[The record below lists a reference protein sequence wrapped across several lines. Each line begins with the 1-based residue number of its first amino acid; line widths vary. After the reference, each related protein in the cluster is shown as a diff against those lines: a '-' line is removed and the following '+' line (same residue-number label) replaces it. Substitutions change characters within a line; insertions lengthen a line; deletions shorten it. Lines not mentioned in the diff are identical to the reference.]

1 MNRWNTLRRGVNVA
15 RNMGWRYMAFRSVYE
30 LQRKSGHLKKNF
42 PEAPPFKQYLSL
54 EEWKA
59 SPVRFFFRS
68 REEMSVVRQSL
79 PSLRERYHEI
89 RRGRFPFFNGP
100 LIDLGDDHDWMKNP
114 DTGYVYDGARHW
126 TTINDYSR
134 EAGDIKYVWE
144 KARFAY
150 LYDVIRYDYHYG
162 EDCAEWV
169 LGEILSWISANQ
181 VNCGPHYKCSQE
193 ISLRVLNWT
202 FALFYYRNSPALTP
216 EAFDKIQYAIYWQLH
231 HVYENI
237 HFSRIAVRNNH
248 AITETLALYLGG
260 LLYPSLPGAAKWK
273 ASGKYWF
280 EREIAY
286 QVYADGSFLQFS
298 TNYHRVVVQL
308 LTWALRLTAL
318 NGEQWNGM
326 VLEQARQSLVFLRAA
341 MNDSNG
347 CLPNYGANDGALF
360 FRLNEHHFR
369 DYRPQL
375 QALAVL
381 LDMDMGFPDQYEDMF
396 WYGLSPSPRVTQ
408 VLQAEKACYQFT
420 AGGYYICREK
430 DGLTFLRCG
439 NHKDRPSQ
447 ADNLH
452 LDIWYKGENLLMDAG
467 SYKYN
472 TDEAT
477 LRYFMGTAS
486 HNTVMLGGHDQ
497 MEKGPRFIWY
507 NWTQCESA
515 TLRETGTEY
524 IWEGVISAFRHVAKG
539 IRHFRR
545 VRKMKGR
552 PLWIVEDHL
561 LNKPAG
567 LPMEQLWHTTLPGR
581 LQWRAYDRAGNQLQP
596 LQRTGKHA
604 PLYGVMEDSTEIVF
618 ATNSDKITTEI
629 SVIETI

>member
-1 MNRWNTLRRGVNVA
+1 
-15 RNMGWRYMAFRSVYE
+15 MAFRSVYE
-30 LQRKSGHLKKNF
+30 LQRKSGRLKRNF
-42 PEAPPFKQYLSL
+42 PEAPPFKRYISL

-59 SPVRFFFRS
+59 SPVRFFFSS
-68 REEMSVVRQSL
+68 REDISIPKLQL
-79 PSLRERYHEI
+79 PGLEERYRQL
-89 RRGRFPFFNGP
+89 RRGQFSFFNGIV
-100 LIDLGDDHDWMKNP
+100 LDLGESHNWMRNP
-114 DTGYVYDGARHW
+114 DTGYVYDANRHW

-150 LYDVIRYDYHYG
+150 LYDIIRYDYHYG
-162 EDCAEWV
+162 EDCSAWV
-169 LGEILSWISANQ
+169 LSEILSCIDANQ
-181 VNCGPHYKCSQE
+181 VNCGPHYKCSKE
-193 ISLRVLNWT
+193 INVGLLNWT
-202 FALFYYRNSPALTP
+202 FAPFYYRNAPALT
-216 EAFDKIQYAIYWQLH
+216 EEVFDKIQYAIYWQLH

-273 ASGKYWF
+273 GSGKYWF
-280 EREIAY
+280 EQEIAY

-308 LTWALRLTAL
+308 LTWALRLAAL

-326 VLEQARQSLVFLRAA
+326 VVEQARQSLVFLRTV

-347 CLPNYGANDGALF
+347 WLPNYGANDGALF
-360 FRLNEHHFR
+360 FRLSEHHYR

-375 QALAVL
+375 QALAAL
-381 LDMDMGFPDQYEDMF
+381 LEMDPQMPDHYEDMF
-396 WYGLSPSPRVTQ
+396 WYGFRPNGRSNP
-408 VLQAEKACYQFT
+408 VLQADKALHQFT

-452 LDIWYKGENLLMDAG
+452 LDIWYKGENILMDAG

-477 LRYFMGTAS
+477 LKYFMGTAS
-486 HNTVMLGGHDQ
+486 HNTVMLGEHDQ

-507 NWTQCESA
+507 NWTQCEA
-515 TLRETGTEY
+515 ANLRETGTEY
-524 IWEGVISAFRHVAKG
+524 IWEGVISAFRHLG
-539 IRHFRR
+539 RNIRHFRR
-545 VRKMKGR
+545 VRKMKDR

-567 LPMEQLWHTTLPGR
+567 LPMHQLWHTAVPQR
-581 LQWRAYDRAGNQLQP
+581 LQWRSHDRGGNLLQP
-596 LQRTGKHA
+596 LYRPGKHA
-604 PLYGVMEDSTEIVF
+604 ALYGIMEESTEIVF
-618 ATNSDKITTEI
+618 STNSDKITTEI
-629 SVIETI
+629 SVI

>member
-1 MNRWNTLRRGVNVA
+1 MNQWNTLKRSVDVA

-30 LQRKSGHLKKNF
+30 LQLKSGRLKKNF
-42 PEAPPFKQYLSL
+42 PEAPPFVQYLSL
-54 EEWKA
+54 EQWKA

-68 REEMSVVRQSL
+68 RDEMIVPKVPL
-79 PSLRERYHEI
+79 PSLKERYQQI
-89 RRGRFPFFNGP
+89 MQGRFPFFNGP
-100 LIDLGDDHDWMKNP
+100 LLDLGQQHNWMQNP
-114 DTGYVYDGARHW
+114 DTGYVYDAARHW

-150 LYDVIRYDYHYG
+150 LYDVIRYDYHYS
-162 EDCAEWV
+162 EDCSNWV
-169 LGEILSWISANQ
+169 FAEILSWINANQ

-202 FALFYYRNSPALTP
+202 FALYYYRNAPALTT
-216 EAFDKIQYAIYWQLH
+216 EVFDKIQYAIYWQLH

-237 HFSRIAVRNNH
+237 NFSRIAVRNNH

-260 LLYPSLPGAAKWK
+260 LLYPQLPGAAKWK

-280 EREIAY
+280 EQEIAY

-298 TNYHRVVVQL
+298 MNYHRVVVQL
-308 LTWALRLTAL
+308 LTWALRLAQL
-318 NGEQWNGM
+318 NGEHWNGM
-326 VLEQARQSLVFLRAA
+326 VLEQSRQSLVFLRAC

-347 CLPNYGANDGALF
+347 WLANYGANDGALF
-360 FRLNEHHFR
+360 FRLNERHYR

-381 LDMDMGFPDQYEDMF
+381 LDMDAALPEPCEDMY
-396 WYGLSPSPRVTQ
+396 WYGLRPGKRLAP
-408 VLQAEKACYQFT
+408 VLQPFKSCFQFT

-430 DGLTFLRCG
+430 EGLTFLRCG

-452 LDIWYKGENLLMDAG
+452 LDIWYKGMNILMDAG

-477 LRYFMGTAS
+477 LKYFMGTAS
-486 HNTVMLGGHDQ
+486 HNTVMLGDYDQ

-515 TLRETGTEY
+515 SLRETGTEY
-524 IWEGVISAFRHVAKG
+524 IWEGVISAFRHVARG

-545 VRKMKGR
+545 VRKMKDR
-552 PLWIVEDHL
+552 PVWIVEDHIH
-561 LNKPAG
+561 NKPPG
-567 LPMEQLWHTTLPGR
+567 LPMLQLWHTPVPER
-581 LQWRAYDRAGNQLQP
+581 LKWTAYDRGGRLLQA
-596 LQRTGKHA
+596 QRRAGKHA
-604 PLYGVMEDSTEIVF
+604 ALYGVLEASTEIVF
-618 ATNSDKITTEI
+618 TTDSDKITTEI
-629 SVIETI
+629 SVI

>member
-1 MNRWNTLRRGVNVA
+1 MNQWNTLKRSVDVA

-30 LQRKSGHLKKNF
+30 LQLKSGRLRKNF
-42 PEAPPFKQYLSL
+42 PEAPPFVQYLSL
-54 EEWKA
+54 EQWKA
-59 SPVRFFFRS
+59 APVRFFFRS
-68 REEMSVVRQSL
+68 RDEMIVPKVPL
-79 PSLRERYHEI
+79 PSLKERYQQI
-89 RRGRFPFFNGP
+89 RQGHFPFFNGP
-100 LIDLGDDHDWMKNP
+100 LLDLGQQHNWMQNP
-114 DTGYVYDGARHW
+114 DTGYIYDAARHW

-150 LYDVIRYDYHYG
+150 LYDVIRYDYHYS
-162 EDCAEWV
+162 EDCSSWV
-169 LGEILSWISANQ
+169 FAEILSWINANQ

-202 FALFYYRNSPALTP
+202 FALFYYRNAPALTT
-216 EAFDKIQYAIYWQLH
+216 EVFDKIQYAIYWQLH

-237 HFSRIAVRNNH
+237 NFSRIAVRNNH

-260 LLYPSLPGAAKWK
+260 LLYPQLPGAAKWK

-280 EREIAY
+280 EQEIAY

-298 TNYHRVVVQL
+298 MNYHRVVVQL
-308 LTWALRLTAL
+308 LTWALRLAQL
-318 NGEQWNGM
+318 NGEHWNGM
-326 VLEQARQSLVFLRAA
+326 VLEQSRQSLVFLRAA

-347 CLPNYGANDGALF
+347 WLPNYGANDGALF
-360 FRLNEHHFR
+360 FRLNERHYR

-381 LDMDMGFPDQYEDMF
+381 LDIDAALPEPCEDMY
-396 WYGLSPSPRVTQ
+396 WYGLRPGKRLTP
-408 VLQAEKACYQFT
+408 VLQPFKSCYQFT

-452 LDIWYKGENLLMDAG
+452 LDIWYKGINILMDAG

-486 HNTVMLGGHDQ
+486 HNTVMLGDHDQ

-515 TLRETGTEY
+515 SLRETGTEY
-524 IWEGVISAFRHVAKG
+524 IWEGVIAAFRHLARG

-545 VRKMKGR
+545 VRKMKDR
-552 PLWIVEDHL
+552 PVWIVEDHIH
-561 LNKPAG
+561 NKPPG
-567 LPMEQLWHTTLPGR
+567 LPMLQLWHTPVPER
-581 LQWRAYDRAGNQLQP
+581 LQWSAYDRGGRLLQP
-596 LQRTGKHA
+596 QRRAGKHA
-604 PLYGVMEDSTEIVF
+604 ALYGVLEASTEIVF
-618 ATNSDKITTEI
+618 TTDSDKITTEI
-629 SVIETI
+629 SVI

>member
-1 MNRWNTLRRGVNVA
+1 MNQWNTLKRSVDVA

-30 LQRKSGHLKKNF
+30 LQLKSGRLRKNF
-42 PEAPPFKQYLSL
+42 PEAPPFVQYLSL
-54 EEWKA
+54 EQWKA

-68 REEMSVVRQSL
+68 RDEMIVPKVPL
-79 PSLRERYHEI
+79 PSLKERYQQI
-89 RRGRFPFFNGP
+89 MQGRFPFFNGP
-100 LIDLGDDHDWMKNP
+100 LLDLGQQHNWMQNP
-114 DTGYVYDGARHW
+114 DTGYVYDAARHW

-150 LYDVIRYDYHYG
+150 LYDVIRYDYHYS
-162 EDCAEWV
+162 EDCSNWV
-169 LGEILSWISANQ
+169 FAEILSWINANQ

-202 FALFYYRNSPALTP
+202 FALYYYRNAPALTT
-216 EAFDKIQYAIYWQLH
+216 EVFDKIQYAIYWQLH

-237 HFSRIAVRNNH
+237 NFSRIAVRNNH

-260 LLYPSLPGAAKWK
+260 LLYPQLPGAAKWK

-280 EREIAY
+280 EQEIAY

-298 TNYHRVVVQL
+298 MNYHRVVVQL
-308 LTWALRLTAL
+308 LTWALRLAQL
-318 NGEQWNGM
+318 NGEHWNGM
-326 VLEQARQSLVFLRAA
+326 VLEQSRQSLVFLRAC

-347 CLPNYGANDGALF
+347 WLANYGANDGALF
-360 FRLNEHHFR
+360 FRLNERHYR

-381 LDMDMGFPDQYEDMF
+381 LDMDAALPEPCEDMY
-396 WYGLSPSPRVTQ
+396 WYGLRPGKRLAP
-408 VLQAEKACYQFT
+408 VLQPFKSCFQFT

-430 DGLTFLRCG
+430 EGLTFLRCG

-452 LDIWYKGENLLMDAG
+452 LDIWYKGMNILMDAG

-477 LRYFMGTAS
+477 LKYFMGTAS
-486 HNTVMLGGHDQ
+486 HNTVMLGDYDQ

-515 TLRETGTEY
+515 SLRETGTEY
-524 IWEGVISAFRHVAKG
+524 IWEGVISAFRHVARG

-545 VRKMKGR
+545 VRKMKDR
-552 PLWIVEDHL
+552 PVWIVEDHIH
-561 LNKPAG
+561 NKPPG
-567 LPMEQLWHTTLPGR
+567 LPMLQLWHTPVPER
-581 LQWRAYDRAGNQLQP
+581 LKWTAYDRGGRLLQA
-596 LQRTGKHA
+596 QRRAGKHA
-604 PLYGVMEDSTEIVF
+604 ALYGVLEASTEIVF
-618 ATNSDKITTEI
+618 TTDSDKITTEI
-629 SVIETI
+629 SVI

>member
-1 MNRWNTLRRGVNVA
+1 MNQWNTLKRSVDVA

-30 LQRKSGHLKKNF
+30 LQLKSGRLRKNF
-42 PEAPPFKQYLSL
+42 PEAPPFVQYLSL
-54 EEWKA
+54 EQWKA

-68 REEMSVVRQSL
+68 RDEMIVPKVPL
-79 PSLRERYHEI
+79 PSLKERYQQI
-89 RRGRFPFFNGP
+89 MQGRFPFFNGP
-100 LIDLGDDHDWMKNP
+100 LLDLGQQHNWMQNP
-114 DTGYVYDGARHW
+114 DTGYVYDAARHW

-150 LYDVIRYDYHYG
+150 LYDVIRYDYHYS
-162 EDCAEWV
+162 EDCSNWV
-169 LGEILSWISANQ
+169 FAEILSWINANQ

-202 FALFYYRNSPALTP
+202 FALYYYRNAPALTT
-216 EAFDKIQYAIYWQLH
+216 EVFDKIQYAIYWQLH

-237 HFSRIAVRNNH
+237 NFSRIAVRNNH

-260 LLYPSLPGAAKWK
+260 LLYPQLPGAAKWK

-280 EREIAY
+280 EQEIAY

-298 TNYHRVVVQL
+298 MNYHRVVVQL
-308 LTWALRLTAL
+308 LTWALRLAQL
-318 NGEQWNGM
+318 NGEHWNGM
-326 VLEQARQSLVFLRAA
+326 VLEQSRQSLVFLRAC

-347 CLPNYGANDGALF
+347 WLANYGANDGALF
-360 FRLNEHHFR
+360 FRLNERHYR

-381 LDMDMGFPDQYEDMF
+381 LDMDAALPEPCEDMY
-396 WYGLSPSPRVTQ
+396 WYGLRPGKRLAP
-408 VLQAEKACYQFT
+408 VLQPFKSCFQFT

-430 DGLTFLRCG
+430 EGLTFLRCG

-452 LDIWYKGENLLMDAG
+452 LDIWYKGMNILMDAG

-477 LRYFMGTAS
+477 LKYFMGTAS
-486 HNTVMLGGHDQ
+486 HNTVMLGDYDQ

-515 TLRETGTEY
+515 SLRETGTEY
-524 IWEGVISAFRHVAKG
+524 IWEGVISAFRHVARG

-545 VRKMKGR
+545 VRKMKDR
-552 PLWIVEDHL
+552 PVWIVEDHIH
-561 LNKPAG
+561 NKPPG
-567 LPMEQLWHTTLPGR
+567 LPMLQLWHTPVPER
-581 LQWRAYDRAGNQLQP
+581 LKWTAYDRGGRLLQA
-596 LQRTGKHA
+596 QRCAGKHA
-604 PLYGVMEDSTEIVF
+604 ALYGVLEASTEIVF
-618 ATNSDKITTEI
+618 TTDSDKITTEI
-629 SVIETI
+629 SVI

>member
-1 MNRWNTLRRGVNVA
+1 MNQWNTLKRSVDVA

-30 LQRKSGHLKKNF
+30 LQLKSGRLKKNF
-42 PEAPPFKQYLSL
+42 PEAPPFVQYLSL
-54 EEWKA
+54 EQWKA
-59 SPVRFFFRS
+59 SPVRFFFSS
-68 REEMSVVRQSL
+68 RNEMIVPKVPL
-79 PSLRERYHEI
+79 PSLKERYQQI
-89 RRGRFPFFNGP
+89 RQGRFPFFNGP
-100 LIDLGDDHDWMKNP
+100 LLDLGQQHNWMQNP
-114 DTGYVYDGARHW
+114 DTGYIYDAARHW

-150 LYDVIRYDYHYG
+150 LYDVIRYDYHYS
-162 EDCAEWV
+162 EDCSGWV
-169 LGEILSWISANQ
+169 FAEILSWINANQ

-202 FALFYYRNSPALTP
+202 FALFYYRNAPALTT
-216 EAFDKIQYAIYWQLH
+216 EVFDKIQYAIYWQLH

-237 HFSRIAVRNNH
+237 NFSRIAVRNNH

-260 LLYPSLPGAAKWK
+260 LLYPQLPGAAKWK

-280 EREIAY
+280 EQEIAY

-298 TNYHRVVVQL
+298 MNYHRVVVQL
-308 LTWALRLTAL
+308 LTWALRLAQL
-318 NGEQWNGM
+318 NGEHWNGM
-326 VLEQARQSLVFLRAA
+326 VLEQSRQSLVFLRAS

-347 CLPNYGANDGALF
+347 WLPNYGANDGALF
-360 FRLNEHHFR
+360 FRLNECHYR

-381 LDMDMGFPDQYEDMF
+381 LDMDAALPEPCEDLY
-396 WYGLSPSPRVTQ
+396 WYGLRPGKRLTP
-408 VLQAEKACYQFT
+408 VLQPFKSCYQFT

-430 DGLTFLRCG
+430 EGLTFLRCG

-452 LDIWYKGENLLMDAG
+452 LDIWYKGMNILMDAG

-477 LRYFMGTAS
+477 LKYFMGTAS
-486 HNTVMLGGHDQ
+486 HNTVMLGDYDQ

-515 TLRETGTEY
+515 NLRETGTEY
-524 IWEGVISAFRHVAKG
+524 IWEGVISAFRHVARG

-545 VRKMKGR
+545 VRKMKDR
-552 PLWIVEDHL
+552 PVWIVEDHIH
-561 LNKPAG
+561 NKPPG
-567 LPMEQLWHTTLPGR
+567 LPMLQLWHTPVPER
-581 LQWRAYDRAGNQLQP
+581 LKWSAYDRGGKLLQP
-596 LQRTGKHA
+596 QRRAGKHA
-604 PLYGVMEDSTEIVF
+604 ALYGVLEASTEIVF
-618 ATNSDKITTEI
+618 TTDCDKITTEI
-629 SVIETI
+629 SVI